1 MKSGLWF
8 SEKKTQISN
17 FMKICPG
24 EAELFRAD
32 RRTDMTKITVAFQNF
47 AKAPKKVCV
56 AQYQTYSGR
65 VYFGELSL
73 R

>member
-1 MKSGLWF
+1 
-8 SEKKTQISN
+8 
-17 FMKICPG
+17 MKIRPM

-32 RRTDMTKITVAFQNF
+32 RRTDMTKLIVAFRNF
-47 AKAPKKVCV
+47 ANAPKNVCI
-56 AQYQTYSGR
+56 AQFETYNGR